1 MLLKSLTMNNFRQY
15 KGEQSIAFSCD
26 QDKNVTVILGDNT
39 FGKTTLLQAFN
50 WCFYEF
56 VQLPSADF
64 LLNYGIAEL
73 MQEGDEKEVS
83 VEIELIH
90 SGIEYIITRFQN
102 YVKRDGR
109 ARPANPRIK
118 VSYKDEDGQTENIKE
133 SKIENVINQILPRD
147 LSSYFF
153 FDTERVGSI
162 SDRKD
167 LTESVKGLLGLS
179 VLANAIKHIGTKTN
193 KTTVLGQL
201 YGSMDLDGDQRAV
214 EALNRVQDQ
223 QARYEVVN
231 EQMETNIKEISY
243 YESRKK
249 ELDEKL
255 RDNQSTGAL
264 QKKKEKLEKNVSYE
278 LNAQAEIIKILL
290 KEYSYGYMRFFAQP
304 LLKQVSDFL
313 REVKIDDKGIKDLTK
328 VTLEDIVKRGKC
340 ICGCEL
346 KDGNDA
352 LKHILE
358 EMQYVPPESIGNT
371 VRNYKSR
378 INKFGD
384 SNVRIFESIK
394 SRYEEL
400 YRSKTRIQDWNDEIE
415 EISDRIRGK
424 EDMRRFE
431 LDLIDVK
438 STLDQLEVKKERHIA
453 ENAITKANIDRFQR
467 IYDGLIAVSGKN
479 KTILNYIYYGEAIS
493 DWLISA
499 YEDREGYIR
508 EKLEEEVNIIF
519 DKMYH
524 GNRRVEI
531 DSKYRVS
538 LLTTVSDREIVSGE
552 SEGLNR
558 VKNFAFIAGLVTLAK
573 EKIVSEIGSEEFDL
587 SSEPYPLVMD
597 APFSNTDETHTTNIS
612 RVLPEVAEQVIMF
625 VMQKDWRYAERVIS
639 DRVGGKYRLVK
650 HSEEYSELKEG

>member
-424 EDMRRFE
+424 EDMRKFE

>member
-1 MLLKSLTMNNFRQY
+1 MLLKSLKMNNFRQY
-15 KGEQSIAFSCD
+15 KGEQSIAFSAD

-64 LLNYGIAEL
+64 LLNYGIAEM

-90 SGIEYIITRFQN
+90 SGIEYILTRFQN

-109 ARPANPRIK
+109 ARPARPNIK

-133 SKIENVINQILPRD
+133 NKIENVINQILPKD

-179 VLANAIKHIGTKTN
+179 VLDNAIKHIGTKTN
-193 KTTVLGQL
+193 KKTVLGQF

-214 EALNRVQDQ
+214 EAINRVEDQ
-223 QARYEVVN
+223 QARYEVVSD
-231 EQMETNIKEISY
+231 QIKTNSTERSH

-249 ELDEKL
+249 RLDEIL
-255 RDNQSTGAL
+255 RDNQSTAAL
-264 QKKKEKLEKNVSYE
+264 QKKKEKLEKNISYE
-278 LNAQAEIIKILL
+278 LSAQVETIKILL
-290 KEYSYGYMRFFAQP
+290 KEYSYGYMHFFAQP
-304 LLKQVSDFL
+304 LLEQASDFL
-313 REVKIDDKGIKDLTK
+313 REVKIDDKGIKDLTR

-346 KDGNDA
+346 KEGSEA
-352 LKHILE
+352 HKHIIK

-384 SNVRIFESIK
+384 SNERIFQSIK

-400 YRSKTRIQDWNDEIE
+400 HRSKIRIQDWNDEIE

-424 EDMRRFE
+424 EDMRKYE
-431 LDLIDVK
+431 EDLIDVK
-438 STLDQLEVKKERHIA
+438 LKIDQLESNRESHIEKKGGIKRE
-453 ENAITKANIDRFQR
+453 IDRYQK
-467 IYDGLIAVSGKN
+467 IYDGLIASSGKN
-479 KTILNYIYYGEAIS
+479 KTILNYISYGEAIS
-493 DWLISA
+493 DWLISS

-612 RVLPEVAEQVIMF
+612 KVLPEVAEQVIMF

-639 DRVGGKYRLVK
+639 DRVGGKYKLVK